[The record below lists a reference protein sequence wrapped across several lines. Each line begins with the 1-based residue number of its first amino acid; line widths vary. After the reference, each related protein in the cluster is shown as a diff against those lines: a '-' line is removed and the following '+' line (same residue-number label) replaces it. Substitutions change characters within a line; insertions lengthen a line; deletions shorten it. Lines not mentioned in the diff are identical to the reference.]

1 MIRVTQFSADPTQN
15 VETVFAHVYLASL
28 EMPIQDVAL
37 SVHLIRTVLVTKPVL
52 VVNAET
58 LARAHAHQTPFVRYS
73 TIFRC
78 VDAQTAWK
86 ETHLFTANL
95 FRVWVISFIISP

>member
-37 SVHLIRTVLVTKPVL
+37 SVHLIRTVLVTKPV
-52 VVNAET
+52 
-58 LARAHAHQTPFVRYS
+58 
-73 TIFRC
+73 
-78 VDAQTAWK
+78 
-86 ETHLFTANL
+86 
-95 FRVWVISFIISP
+95 